1 MLRNGRRAFLAAAAP
16 TRSHGQ
22 LYWPRHASAS
32 APTYASHIMLT
43 IPGSS
48 AVSCKPD
55 TTVWPCNLATCV
67 GWCRRTRISRQI
79 NGLMCVSM
87 NGT

>member
-1 MLRNGRRAFLAAAAP
+1 MLGNGRRAFLAAAGP
-16 TRSHGQ
+16 TCSHGQ

-48 AVSCKPD
+48 AVS
-55 TTVWPCNLATCV
+55 
-67 GWCRRTRISRQI
+67 RQARY
-79 NGLMCVSM
+79 NCMAMSNM
-87 NGT
+87 